1 LSDEVKARLIA
12 LKPNTYTGLAQA
24 LAERFGE

>member
-1 LSDEVKARLIA
+1 LIA

>member
-1 LSDEVKARLIA
+1 VKARLIA
-12 LKPNTYTGLAQA
+12 LKPNTYTGLAQD